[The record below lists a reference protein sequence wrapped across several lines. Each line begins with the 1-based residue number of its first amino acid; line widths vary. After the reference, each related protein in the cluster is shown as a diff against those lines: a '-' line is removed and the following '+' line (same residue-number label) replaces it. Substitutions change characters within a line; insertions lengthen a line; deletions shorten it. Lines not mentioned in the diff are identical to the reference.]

1 MQSEHA
7 VKQDN
12 KVAERRRAEKEKKI
26 ILQPFSSGETFL
38 LLLKIE
44 KKSLNALEIIQKS

>member
-12 KVAERRRAEKEKKI
+12 KVGRERAEIEKKI